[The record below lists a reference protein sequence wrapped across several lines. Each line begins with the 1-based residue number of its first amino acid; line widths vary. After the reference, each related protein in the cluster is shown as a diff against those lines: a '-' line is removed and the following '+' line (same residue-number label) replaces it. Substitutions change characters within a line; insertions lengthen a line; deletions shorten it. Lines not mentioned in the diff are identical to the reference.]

1 MSQFGR
7 SSDQNIKRVQM
18 TTDELLHRICIAIHA
33 TEAKAFEGRRKAII
47 GDQVGLGFLVMR
59 EDKVRVEIRK
69 ESTGHNEP
77 HLHVSHSDKIDAS
90 ISLLTFRVLAGKIDR
105 RTLKYFLK
113 TLRPKRAALLKIWEE
128 LNEKENSV
136 AAEELI
142 SNLDL
147 GSSG

>member
-1 MSQFGR
+1 
-7 SSDQNIKRVQM
+7 M

-33 TEAKAFEGRRKAII
+33 TEAKAFEGRRMAII

-90 ISLLTFRVLAGKIDR
+90 ISLLDFRVLAGKIDQ
-105 RTLKYFLK
+105 RTLKYFLN
-113 TLRPKRAALLKIWEE
+113 TLRPKQAALLRVWEE

-147 GSSG
+147 GSKG

>member
-1 MSQFGR
+1 
-7 SSDQNIKRVQM
+7 M

-90 ISLLTFRVLAGKIDR
+90 ISLLDFRVLAGKIDQ
-105 RTLKYFLK
+105 RTLKYFLN
-113 TLRPKRAALLKIWEE
+113 TLRPKQAALLRVWEE
-128 LNEKENSV
+128 LNENENSV

-147 GSSG
+147 GSKG